1 MDSMSISIHLR
12 KAQETKKK
20 KKIQRSVLS
29 RKHKENLHLGKLRKL
44 YKERK
49 LA

>member
-1 MDSMSISIHLR
+1 MDSTSISIHLR

-20 KKIQRSVLS
+20 KSQRSVLS